1 MNTKKASNNTRLVIA
16 AVVVAVVTAFVVA
29 VVAGGSSDDDAT
41 PATTSPSP
49 VVPGGGAE
57 SQPVVVGGMSLPRL
71 GDDVVDPV
79 VGSTAPSL
87 TGASFDGSSIAITP
101 GQDGDVLLVFLA
113 HWCPHCNAE
122 IPVLLDW
129 QSKGMVPEG
138 LSVIGISTA
147 VSVERPNY
155 PPSAWIVDKGWTW
168 PIMAD
173 SVEQAAAAAYGV
185 SGYPFMVIVGA
196 DGTVKGRTS
205 GQKGLESLDAWVTS
219 TLG

>member
-1 MNTKKASNNTRLVIA
+1 MNSKKASNNTRLVIA
-16 AVVVAVVTAFVVA
+16 AVVVAVVAAFVVA
-29 VVAGGSSDDDAT
+29 VVAGGSSDDAT

-57 SQPVVVGGMSLPRL
+57 SQPVVVQGVALPPL
-71 GDDVVDPV
+71 GDDGVDSV

-87 TGASFDGSSIAITP
+87 SGASFDGSSIAITP

-129 QSKGMVPEG
+129 QSQGMVPEG

-147 VSVERPNY
+147 VSADRPNY

-168 PIMAD
+168 PVMAD